1 LQASLPVLSPA
12 NLRGQVFSVSHQW
25 NPTLSKETNLI
36 LIDSI
41 NIGVI
46 KELAP
51 IKGAETD
58 EILGV
63 NEFHTKYFLDH
74 PLYLDSERAFYS
86 ALGIDL
92 IY

>member
-1 LQASLPVLSPA
+1 
-12 NLRGQVFSVSHQW
+12 
-25 NPTLSKETNLI
+25 
-36 LIDSI
+36 
-41 NIGVI
+41 VI

-92 IY
+92 IHSSYAIANIYFEVLSVIVILGFKAVNSGENAKIYSHSLSLHI